1 MVIEH
6 TIIEY
11 DSKHVKGVISKI
23 TVYAHVYKSVYKL
36 LTYKHQN

>member
-23 TVYAHVYKSVYKL
+23 TVYIYIYL
-36 LTYKHQN
+36 IFQ

>member
-23 TVYAHVYKSVYKL
+23 TVYIS
-36 LTYKHQN
+36 NISMN

>member
-23 TVYAHVYKSVYKL
+23 TVYIYIYIYL
-36 LTYKHQN
+36 IFQ

>member
-23 TVYAHVYKSVYKL
+23 TVYIYIS
-36 LTYKHQN
+36 NISMN